1 MAIINSLLSA
11 HGQAVL
17 SVAVK
22 FTAEWEPKWPCAP
35 TEADVILF
43 VQHGHVKWKEFEK
56 DVRNVAKSFEK
67 GWWSDPHFEEL
78 SKALKKECPNK
89 VHIVDLLRA
98 TCSIPSFH
106 SQLLWHLGW
115 LWQAMAL
122 AMLNDDKKQLDNFS
136 ISAVS
141 VGDMC
146 NHAMAMDV
154 MLVDYMEACCA
165 ASKNTLNFGMS
176 TDKASLCGLGGG
188 VQGTQ
193 FSLPGNVVMYA
204 PPQASLCLFNLVVM
218 VLLSA

>member
-1 MAIINSLLSA
+1 MSIINSLLSVN
-11 HGQAVL
+11 GQKVL
-17 SVAVK
+17 SVAVN
-22 FTAEWEPKWPCAP
+22 FTAEWEPKWPCATTNP
-35 TEADVILF
+35 DVILL
-43 VQHGHVKWKEFEK
+43 VQHGYVKWMDFEK
-56 DVRNVAKSFEK
+56 DVRKVAKSFQK
-67 GWWSDPHFEEL
+67 GWWSDPDFEEL
-78 SKALKKECPNK
+78 SKALKKNGPNK

-122 AMLNDDKKQLDNFS
+122 AMLKDDKKQLDNFS

-141 VGDMC
+141 VGDLC

-204 PPQASLCLFNLVVM
+204 PPQASFFCSTLW
-218 VLLSA
+218 